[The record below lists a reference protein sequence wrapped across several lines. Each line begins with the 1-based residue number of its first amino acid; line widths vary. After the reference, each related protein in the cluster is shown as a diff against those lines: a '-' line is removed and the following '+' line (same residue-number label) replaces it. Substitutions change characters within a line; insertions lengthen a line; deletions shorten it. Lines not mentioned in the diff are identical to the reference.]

1 MFFFSRFVRLQNKRR
16 RRTREQRL
24 KQKGRGSIAS
34 WRTCRLPLFFL
45 LHTIWL
51 NRSVFRTDSRKK
63 EEKVYMSLPPTV
75 LVFVYWPNYN
85 VLLERWHCSTV
96 HCGFVMQT
104 GLFHLFFIPVIQ
116 LMIKSNSCRDS
127 VSSVG
132 RVPVCWA
139 YPNGQT
145 TNQGL
150 QKEN

>member
-1 MFFFSRFVRLQNKRR
+1 M
-16 RRTREQRL
+16 
-24 KQKGRGSIAS
+24 
-34 WRTCRLPLFFL
+34 
-45 LHTIWL
+45 
-51 NRSVFRTDSRKK
+51 
-63 EEKVYMSLPPTV
+63 

-150 QKEN
+150 QKGKLIGEILLAVIKSLCQKGWETWAKLKLLHSAPLHADVVLTSLVVPTQFSHRWQGRKVGSRSFIWLFK